1 MEGKTIERRTSHML
15 LLRCRFFRAS
25 CLLDIDHQF
34 MFCLVLV
41 NGSCRVV
48 YFVVNIETSSAGD
61 ITRAAAAEPTV
72 FQRKIK

>member
-1 MEGKTIERRTSHML
+1 VEGKTIERRTSHVL

-41 NGSCRVV
+41 DGSRWIV
-48 YFVVNIETSSAGD
+48 YFVVNIETSSARGV
-61 ITRAAAAEPTV
+61 TRAAATEPTG
-72 FQRKIK
+72 FQRKTK